1 MSNYISLHAKYYK
14 TQDYKHIFE
23 HDFRISN
30 VTYKLQNSSYK
41 NFSHEF
47 ANFEDLNSQK
57 SQILAKKNT
66 KSQAKENTIVEF
78 VCALSNEQTKKIL
91 AEKNGYEKLE
101 NALKLTRDKYTEKTN
116 RKTA

>member
-78 VCALSNEQTKKIL
+78 VCALSNEQTKKKIGR
-91 AEKNGYEKLE
+91 ASC
-101 NALKLTRDKYTEKTN
+101 
-116 RKTA
+116 